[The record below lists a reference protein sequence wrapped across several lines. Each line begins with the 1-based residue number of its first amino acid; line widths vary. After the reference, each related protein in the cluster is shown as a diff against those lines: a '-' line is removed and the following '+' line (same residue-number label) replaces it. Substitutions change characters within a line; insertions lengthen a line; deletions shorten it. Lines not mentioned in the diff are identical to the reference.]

1 MAADDAATLLDVQ
14 QEVCALTH
22 VRPVNQ
28 KLLAPV
34 ASQRI
39 AQALRSGAAG
49 TTTIRDLGLRGSL
62 RMTVVG
68 AVDAEVE
75 QIQHNDAQ
83 ARRLHEP
90 RRLHPSMLKDAK
102 PRNTS
107 EVLPPV
113 FGRCEAHPSTP
124 RSSSVHEQVVR
135 YLEQLASD
143 PAIVHVCRAHGYQ
156 VGVLTEL
163 LPHENPELLGLNENK
178 GQRILLRV
186 RTDGADGMRD
196 YKTTRRVLVH
206 ELAHNEISD
215 HPPEFKILNSQLN
228 REVDAYEE
236 ARTRGAHVLSSQ
248 PMYDPG
254 DVDEER
260 EERRIR

>member
-1 MAADDAATLLDVQ
+1 MPADVACVDITIQHRGTNYEIHIHPDATLLDIQ
-14 QEVCALTH
+14 QEVYARTH

-28 KLLAPV
+28 KLLVPV

-49 TTTIRDLGLRGSL
+49 TTTIEDLGLRSPV

-68 AVDAEVE
+68 AMDAEVE
-75 QIQHNDAQ
+75 RIQHNDAE

-90 RRLHPSMLKDAK
+90 RRLHPSMLKDTK

-107 EVLPPV
+107 EALPPV

-124 RSSSVHEQVVR
+124 PSSSVHEQAVH
-135 YLEQLASD
+135 YLERLASD
-143 PAIVHVCRAHGYQ
+143 PAIVHVCRAHGYR

-163 LPHENPELLGLNENK
+163 LPQENPELLGLNENK
-178 GQRILLRV
+178 GQRILLRI
-186 RTDGADGMRD
+186 RTDAADGMRD

-206 ELAHNEISD
+206 ELAHNEV
-215 HPPEFKILNSQLN
+215 
-228 REVDAYEE
+228 RA
-236 ARTRGAHVLSSQ
+236 
-248 PMYDPG
+248 MC
-254 DVDEER
+254 
-260 EERRIR
+260 